1 MTEWLE
7 ENVSKLKGKKILYL
21 CMEMLIPELNED
33 CKQANFKGGLG
44 ILAGDTM
51 EGLKNLG
58 LDVVAVIPIYNSRWI
73 QTIED
78 NRQKIKIKHVDY
90 IAEPI
95 EEVKNEAEEHIV
107 LDIDFEGV
115 SYSIKVYKIMRAE
128 VPVYLL
134 YNEEVFNV
142 LYSSD
147 RKQRL
152 LQEVIV
158 GKSILKLMDKIKL
171 NIDFIHLNEAH
182 TVTAACYI
190 KEIEKYQNIPILF
203 TTHTPV
209 AAGMEKY
216 PAEWFEYLDLPEKY
230 RELFIKNPGD
240 PVIDFTLA
248 ALRISSI
255 TNGVSREHAEVTKN
269 MFLNYRDKIVG
280 ITNGSSLYWQAEEL
294 RNPEDI
300 TPEKLWE
307 VHLKYKKK
315 ALKDASMRLKSSLNM
330 DIEFDLN
337 KPIVGLFRRI
347 VDYKQQYPIL
357 KDIIHAVCA
366 ERGDKI
372 QTPFGELDGLGLQVF
387 VAGFAHP
394 TDNERKE
401 WIHQFIEWTTS
412 ESLKGKF
419 AFLSGY
425 GEILLRHGARGY
437 DIWVSCPVKD
447 LEACGTSDQRAAL
460 NGNLNISTVTGG
472 AREYL
477 VELDPE
483 TETGSAMFIDP
494 YSSGTL
500 YRKLEIASHLIYDCI
515 TGENDTYKKIM
526 LNSYKAGMTM
536 TIENM
541 AKKYA
546 KDFYSP
552 AFEMIK

>member
-171 NIDFIHLNEAH
+171 HIDFIHLNEAH

-230 RELFIKNPGD
+230 RELFTKNPGD

-269 MFLNYRDKIVG
+269 MFLDYRDKIVG

-307 VHLKYKKK
+307 AHLKYKKK
-315 ALKDASMRLKSSLNM
+315 ALKDASMRLKDSLNM

-366 ERGDKI
+366 ERGDKV
-372 QTPFGELDGLGLQVF
+372 QTPLGELDGLGLQVF

-477 VELDPE
+477 VELNPE

-515 TGENDTYKKIM
+515 TGENDTYKKVM

-546 KDFYSP
+546 QDFYLP

>member
-1 MTEWLE
+1 MTKWLE

-21 CMEMLIPELNED
+21 CMEMLVPELNED

-78 NRQKIKIKHVDY
+78 NHQKIKIKHVDY

-107 LDIDFEGV
+107 LDIGFEGV

-171 NIDFIHLNEAH
+171 HIDFIHLNEAH

-230 RELFIKNPGD
+230 RELFTKNPGD

-269 MFLNYRDKIVG
+269 MFLDYRDKIVG

-437 DIWVSCPVKD
+437 DIWVSCPIKD

-546 KDFYSP
+546 KDFYLP

>member
-240 PVIDFTLA
+240 SVIDFTLA

-546 KDFYSP
+546 KDFYLP